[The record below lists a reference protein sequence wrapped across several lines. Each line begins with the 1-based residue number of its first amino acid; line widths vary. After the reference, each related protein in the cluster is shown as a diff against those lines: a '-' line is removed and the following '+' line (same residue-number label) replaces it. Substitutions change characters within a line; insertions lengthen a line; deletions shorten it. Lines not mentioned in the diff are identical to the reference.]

1 MDTDPPDNA
10 AHPAA
15 RAGMPEWLP
24 RAMALA
30 LVLFGLFLLA
40 DWAFHRLLGLL
51 IILLVAFFISLAM
64 EPAVGTLARRGVP
77 RGLATALVFLA
88 TFACVLAFLAALVTL
103 LVETTTNLAHETP
116 RLLDE
121 GIDLVNRSFGQQFTM
136 HDLSQRLLHE
146 SALIEG
152 YARTAADNAWG
163 VSTTVL
169 GGLAQILT
177 IALFSIYLTAS
188 GPRVRRTV
196 CSLLPP
202 SRQQTFLHAWDLA
215 IDKTGGYL
223 YSRVLLAIVSALAHG
238 VFLAVLGIPNPIA
251 LGVWFGVISAFIPTI
266 GTYIAA
272 ILPVFV
278 ALTVDPLDA
287 VWIVLFA
294 VLYQWFQDYLL
305 QPRITARTV
314 DVNAAIALL
323 AVLAGGALLGVVGAL
338 LAIPATATVQ
348 AFLSEYVEH
357 YAVTEDPRIEQTTSR
372 RKRAPTPKA
381 DQDTE

>member
-1 MDTDPPDNA
+1 MDNDSPEKPQASARTLMPP
-10 AHPAA
+10 
-15 RAGMPEWLP
+15 WLP

-30 LVLFGLFLLA
+30 LVFFGLFLLA

-51 IILLVAFFISLAM
+51 IILLVAFFVSLAM
-64 EPAVGTLARRGVP
+64 EPAVAVLVRRGVP
-77 RGLATALVFLA
+77 RGLATGLVFIG

-121 GIDLVNRSFGQQFTM
+121 GIGWANRVFGQHFTM
-136 HDLSQRLLHE
+136 HDLSQRLLRE
-146 SALIEG
+146 SDLIEG
-152 YARTAADNAWG
+152 YARTAADNVWG

-169 GGLAQILT
+169 GGLAQVLT
-177 IALFSIYLTAS
+177 IALFSVYLTAG
-188 GPRVRRTV
+188 GPKVRRTV
-196 CSLLPP
+196 CSMLPP
-202 SRQQTFLHAWDLA
+202 AHQQTFLHAWDLA

-223 YSRVLLAIVSALAHG
+223 YSRLLLAIVSAIAHG
-238 VFLAVLGIPNPIA
+238 AFLAILGLPNPIA
-251 LGVWFGVISAFIPTI
+251 LGVWFGVISAFIPTV

-278 ALTVDPLDA
+278 ALSVDPLDA
-287 VWIVLFA
+287 VWVIAFA
-294 VLYQWFQDYLL
+294 VVYQWVQDYLL

-323 AVLAGGALLGVVGAL
+323 AVLAGGALLGAVGAL

-348 AFLSEYVEH
+348 AFLSEYVKH
-357 YAVTEDPRIEQTTSR
+357 YAVTEDPRIEQTTAR
-372 RKRAPTPKA
+372 RKRSAKAPAA
-381 DQDTE
+381 D